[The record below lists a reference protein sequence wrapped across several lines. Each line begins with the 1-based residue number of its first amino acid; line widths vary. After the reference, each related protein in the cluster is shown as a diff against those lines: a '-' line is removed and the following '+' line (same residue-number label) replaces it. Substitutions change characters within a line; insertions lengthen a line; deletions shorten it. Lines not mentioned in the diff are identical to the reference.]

1 MRQVVDFLT
10 GLRSNNNKIWF
21 DAHKTQYLAAKEEFE
36 AFTEQ
41 LIAGIALFDPDVIG
55 LTIKDCTYRIYR
67 DIRFSNDK
75 TPYKTHM
82 GAYICP
88 KGKKSGYAGY
98 YFHVEAPGSE
108 YIGNHLLSSGLY
120 CPEPHILKSVREDIM
135 INGTEYE
142 SAIRLARGFTLDT
155 GDMLKKVPN
164 GFPKDSR
171 YAEYFKLKHHLI
183 SRTMDEAFLMSGQLL
198 DNTLQEFKRTYKF
211 VNILNRSVTY
221 AIMQ

>member
-1 MRQVVDFLT
+1 MRQVVDFLSE
-10 GLRSNNNKIWF
+10 LHSNNNKAWF
-21 DAHKTQYLAAKEEFE
+21 DSHKAQYLSAKKEFE

-41 LIAGIALFDPDVIG
+41 LIAGIARFDPDIAG
-55 LTIKDCTYRIYR
+55 LTLKDCTYRIYR
-67 DIRFSNDK
+67 DIRFSKDK

-88 KGKKSGYAGY
+88 KGKCSGYAGY

-108 YIGNHLLSSGLY
+108 YIGGHLLSSGLY
-120 CPEPHILKSVREDIM
+120 CPQPHILKSVREDIM

-142 SAIRLARGFTLDT
+142 SAIRLASGFTLGTD
-155 GDMLKKVPN
+155 DMLKKVPN

-183 SRTMDEAFLMSGQLL
+183 SRPMDDSFLMSGQLL
-198 DNTLQEFKRTYKF
+198 NNTLQEFKKTCKF
-211 VNILNRSVTY
+211 INILNRSVTY